1 MRDDGPLGTERHASS
16 QFPFF
21 KITANTTLCL
31 PIFYSINDINVSQF
45 LGFDFYNLKLQKD
58 NGNLFFKSVLA
69 KTGSTTFNNLLAN
82 KKSSR
87 SNTQYKS
94 N

>member
-1 MRDDGPLGTERHASS
+1 MRDDGPLGTEWHASS

-21 KITANTTLCL
+21 LKSQPTPHCL
-31 PIFYSINDINVSQF
+31 PIFYSMNYINVSQF
-45 LGFDFYNLKLQKD
+45 LGFDFYNLKLQED
-58 NGNLFFKSVLA
+58 NRNLFFKSVLA
-69 KTGSTTFNNLLAN
+69 KTGSATFNNLLAN